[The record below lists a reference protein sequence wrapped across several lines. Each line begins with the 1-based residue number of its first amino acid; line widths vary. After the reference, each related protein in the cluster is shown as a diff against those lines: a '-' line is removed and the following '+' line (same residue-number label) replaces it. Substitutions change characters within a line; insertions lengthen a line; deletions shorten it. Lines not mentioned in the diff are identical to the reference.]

1 MGVRDGLAAF
11 AGTPASRR
19 SFNET
24 VGETV
29 DRLVERLVVPDSPAE
44 WERQAQDV
52 RGRMLELFS
61 RGHPAGF
68 LDGTPNVDWQ
78 ETIETGAGYS
88 IRKLAYEGY
97 PGLWVPALLYVP
109 DGTADEGKTAAVLNT
124 NGHHTGGKAMDYKQA
139 RCINLA
145 KRGMLALNTEF
156 IGMGQLTASIPH
168 NRLACMDLFGV
179 SGVGVFYSA
188 VKRGLDVLLS
198 VPATDPTR
206 VAVTGLSG
214 GGWQT
219 AILSAL
225 DTRVTVSVPVAGH
238 SPVWQRA
245 YHAGDI
251 GDLEQ
256 VPPDL
261 CTVADYDT
269 LTAMIAPRPLLL
281 MYNRYDDCCFQSE
294 RTRASVYETAK
305 PVYELLGAGERIEFR
320 ENLEPGTHN
329 YHADNRSGLYTFLNT
344 HFGLSTPPED
354 LPWQEEILTETE
366 LAVRLP
372 RENESLIS
380 LGIAAARGTLGHT
393 HASGPADGS
402 TAADSTPETTRRRLR
417 EALRLPEYAVSAAR
431 TIQRVARKGV
441 VAERLLLEMART
453 FSVPAVLVERDAAA
467 ARTGGGSHAAGGAGD
482 TVVGVVLQDVGRDG
496 RPQPEIPESW
506 TAAVW
511 ADVFGTGERAAD
523 SRYHMLLAGAG
534 ERSLGIQVAQVLALL
549 RWTASRFAGAR
560 LEVVGAGPAM
570 SVAALA
576 AAALVPQAQASLQ
589 AYRLPSSLRDLV
601 EQGVAYEAAPS
612 LFCAG
617 LAAAVDVPELLA
629 AAGIP
634 VYDDVRGPLTPAAI
648 RRKAHTD

>member
-1 MGVRDGLAAF
+1 MGLTDGLAAF
-11 AGTPASRR
+11 AGTPASTR

-24 VGETV
+24 VGEKV
-29 DRLVERLVVPDSPAE
+29 DRLVKRLVVPDSPAE

-78 ETIETGAGYS
+78 ETIDTGAGYS
-88 IRKLAYEGY
+88 IQKLAYEGY

-109 DGTADEGKTAAVLNT
+109 DGAADEGKTAAVLNT

-145 KRGMLALNTEF
+145 KRGMLALNIEF

-198 VPATDPTR
+198 LGATDPTR
-206 VAVTGLSG
+206 LAVTGLSG
-214 GGWQT
+214 GGWQA

-245 YHAGDI
+245 YHMGDI

-269 LTAMIAPRPLLL
+269 LTALIAPRPLLL
-281 MYNRYDDCCFQSE
+281 MYNRYDDCCFQSD
-294 RTRASVYETAK
+294 RTRGSVYETAE
-305 PVYELLGAGERIEFR
+305 PVYELLGAGDRIEFR

-329 YHADNRSGLYTFLNT
+329 YDADNRSGLYTFLNT
-344 HFGLSTPPED
+344 HFHMETLTED
-354 LPWQEEILTETE
+354 LPWQDEILTETE
-366 LAVRLP
+366 LSVRLP
-372 RENESLIS
+372 RENESLVS
-380 LGIAAARGTLGHT
+380 LGIAAARGTLAGR
-393 HASGPADGS
+393 AAGPDDSGA
-402 TAADSTPETTRRRLR
+402 PETTRRRLR
-417 EALRLPEYAVSAAR
+417 EALRLPEYTVSAAR

-441 VAERLLLEMART
+441 FAERLLLEMAGT
-453 FSVPAVLVERDAAA
+453 FSVPAVVVERDVAAE
-467 ARTGGGSHAAGGAGD
+467 RTRGGCNAAGGAGD
-482 TVVGVVLQDVGRDG
+482 TLVGVVLQDVGRDG
-496 RPQPEIPESW
+496 RPQPEIPDSW
-506 TAAVW
+506 AAAVW

-534 ERSLGIQVAQVLALL
+534 ERSLGIQVAQIG
-549 RWTASRFAGAR
+549 R
-560 LEVVGAGPAM
+560 
-570 SVAALA
+570 
-576 AAALVPQAQASLQ
+576 
-589 AYRLPSSLRDLV
+589 
-601 EQGVAYEAAPS
+601 
-612 LFCAG
+612 
-617 LAAAVDVPELLA
+617 
-629 AAGIP
+629 
-634 VYDDVRGPLTPAAI
+634 
-648 RRKAHTD
+648 AHV

>member
-1 MGVRDGLAAF
+1 
-11 AGTPASRR
+11 
-19 SFNET
+19 
-24 VGETV
+24 
-29 DRLVERLVVPDSPAE
+29 
-44 WERQAQDV
+44 
-52 RGRMLELFS
+52 
-61 RGHPAGF
+61 
-68 LDGTPNVDWQ
+68 
-78 ETIETGAGYS
+78 
-88 IRKLAYEGY
+88 
-97 PGLWVPALLYVP
+97 LWVPALLYVP
-109 DGTADEGKTAAVLNT
+109 DGAGESGPVPVVLNT
-124 NGHHTGGKAMDYKQA
+124 NGHHPGGKAMDYKQA

-145 KRGMLALNTEF
+145 KRGIAALNVEF

-198 VPATDPTR
+198 LPDTDLTR

-245 YHAGDI
+245 YHIGDI

-256 VPPDL
+256 VPPDM

-294 RTRASVYETAK
+294 RTRASVYGTVK
-305 PVYELLGAGERIEFR
+305 PVYELLGAGDRIEFR

-329 YHADNRSGLYTFLNT
+329 YDADNRSGLYVFLNK
-344 HFGLSTPPED
+344 HFGLETPTED
-354 LPWQEEILTETE
+354 LPWQDELLTETE
-366 LAVRLP
+366 LAARLP
-372 RENESLIS
+372 RANESLLS
-380 LGIAAARGTLGHT
+380 LGIAAARGTIGEG
-393 HASGPADGS
+393 APESA
-402 TAADSTPETTRRRLR
+402 TPEEIRRRLR
-417 EALRLPEYAVSAAR
+417 EALRLPAYTVSGAH
-431 TIQRVARKGV
+431 TIQRVARKGLF
-441 VAERLLLEMART
+441 AQRLQVEMADA
-453 FSVPAVLVERDAAA
+453 FSVPAVVAERDGAAEHA
-467 ARTGGGSHAAGGAGD
+467 EGGSAAVAA
-482 TVVGVVLQDVGRDG
+482 VVGLVVQDVGRDG

-511 ADVFGTGERAAD
+511 ADAFGTGERAAD

-534 ERSLGIQVAQVLALL
+534 RRSLGIQVAQILALL
-549 RWTASRFAGAR
+549 RWTAARFPGAR
-560 LEVVGAGPAM
+560 VELVGAGPTM

-576 AAALVPQAQASLQ
+576 AAALEPGAQASLTV
-589 AYRLPSSLRDLV
+589 YRLPASLRDLV

-617 LAAAVDVPELLA
+617 LGAAADVPDLLSA
-629 AAGIP
+629 AAIP
-634 VYDDVRGPLTPAAI
+634 VYDEVRGPLTRAALE
-648 RRKAHTD
+648 H